1 MLFPVLAQSL
11 TGFTF
16 STFNAVI
23 YTVCFLVPGFL
34 MDVTVSRFF
43 YKKSEQVPLILLR
56 FLTFS
61 CVNYVV
67 WIFIYLLPWD
77 KSFLT
82 SPAALAIIFFVVILI
97 SPLFLG
103 WALGLVFKNES
114 ILLSVWNYPLTAF
127 VYSYQ
132 SKINKPLG
140 KPPTG

>member
-34 MDVTVSRFF
+34 MDWTVSRFF
-43 YKKSEQVPLILLR
+43 SKKSEQVPLILLR

-67 WIFIYLLPWD
+67 WIFIYLLRLPRH
-77 KSFLT
+77 
-82 SPAALAIIFFVVILI
+82 IFFHI
-97 SPLFLG
+97 FFHE
-103 WALGLVFKNES
+103 AYF
-114 ILLSVWNYPLTAF
+114 
-127 VYSYQ
+127 
-132 SKINKPLG
+132 NKLPF
-140 KPPTG
+140 

>member
-1 MLFPVLAQSL
+1 
-11 TGFTF
+11 
-16 STFNAVI
+16 
-23 YTVCFLVPGFL
+23 
-34 MDVTVSRFF
+34 
-43 YKKSEQVPLILLR
+43 
-56 FLTFS
+56 
-61 CVNYVV
+61 
-67 WIFIYLLPWD
+67 
-77 KSFLT
+77 
-82 SPAALAIIFFVVILI
+82 PAALAIIFFVVILI

>member
-1 MLFPVLAQSL
+1 MFFPVLAQSL

-23 YTVCFLVPGFL
+23 YTVCFLVPGLL

-43 YKKSEQVPLILLR
+43 YKKSEQVPLTLLR

-61 CVNYVV
+61 CLNYFV

-82 SPAALAIIFFVVILI
+82 NPAALAIIFFVVILI

-114 ILLSVWNYPLTAF
+114 ILLSVWNYPLT
-127 VYSYQ
+127 
-132 SKINKPLG
+132 
-140 KPPTG
+140 